1 MASSENVLWI
11 VESMNKNNAVTRRVF
26 RTREAAR
33 KWRQA
38 RLEAGQAVMEIAR
51 ATWGPE
57 Q

>member
-1 MASSENVLWI
+1 MASGENVLWI
-11 VESMNKNNAVTRRVF
+11 VESMSKAGAVSRRVF

-33 KWRQA
+33 AYRQKK
-38 RLEAGQAVMEIAR
+38 LDAGASVMEIAR